1 LFYEENI
8 YQNMEEISDNEI
20 QTSSWNI
27 SVASASF
34 LYIPR
39 TILQGKQIVINP
51 KLAVKRVG
59 KHTQVTQE
67 CTDKN
72 ITQAREGM
80 G

>member
-1 LFYEENI
+1 MVAGRVDEKAWRWIGRPEILRDEAWLLYEENI

-39 TILQGKQIVINP
+39 TILQGK
-51 KLAVKRVG
+51 
-59 KHTQVTQE
+59 
-67 CTDKN
+67 
-72 ITQAREGM
+72 
-80 G
+80 